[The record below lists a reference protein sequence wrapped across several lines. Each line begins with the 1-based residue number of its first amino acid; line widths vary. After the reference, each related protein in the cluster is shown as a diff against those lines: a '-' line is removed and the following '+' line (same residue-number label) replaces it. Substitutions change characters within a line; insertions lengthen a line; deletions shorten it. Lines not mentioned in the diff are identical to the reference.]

1 MTATNRPVDC
11 AGTKAIALL
20 RPADVGETQRA
31 AAEEHLRGCEMCR
44 REVEREGE
52 ILDLV
57 TALPRPRSA
66 LTSAEILAMDPG
78 VRASGDAAP
87 PGPRAIPSPV
97 PVRRRPG
104 RAPARWWAPVTGLA
118 LAAAATALAL
128 LLPRPPADPEAPSP
142 PPPAADDR
150 GPAPDPDGMAPT
162 PGAAGAPP
170 LPGSVPRAAGGPRRA
185 DPDGEPAHRWKGDG
199 PRLAPRADLV
209 ASVERR
215 TPGLTE
221 LLPAADGVRLRDDDA
236 LAFRFRI
243 EGQGW
248 LLLVEV
254 GPDGAVRPVH
264 PADGAALPVAAGAF
278 SMADASGGP
287 LVWRADAGAGA
298 YRYVALVG
306 DRPFRARDL
315 PADRIGA
322 AGDGTEVAPG
332 IAATDALA
340 TVREGGGG
348 GRND

>member
-20 RPADVGETQRA
+20 RPADVGVAQRA
-31 AAEEHLRGCEMCR
+31 AAEEHLRGCELCR

-66 LTSAEILAMDPG
+66 LTSAEVLAMDPSA
-78 VRASGDAAP
+78 RAPGDAAP
-87 PGPRAIPSPV
+87 PGPRAIPP
-97 PVRRRPG
+97 PAPARRRPA
-104 RAPARWWAPVTGLA
+104 RVLARWWAPVSGLA

-128 LLPRPPADPEAPSP
+128 LLPRPPADPDASSP
-142 PPPAADDR
+142 PPPAAED
-150 GPAPDPDGMAPT
+150 GGAAPVPAGEGPT
-162 PGAAGAPP
+162 PGAASAP
-170 LPGSVPRAAGGPRRA
+170 LAAGRAPRAAVAPRRA
-185 DPDGEPAHRWKGDG
+185 GPAGEAAHRWKGDA
-199 PRLAPRADLV
+199 PRLAARADLV

-215 TPGLTE
+215 TLGLTE
-221 LLPAADGVRLRDDDA
+221 LLPAADGVRLHDDDA

-264 PADGAALPVAAGAF
+264 PADGVSLPVATGAF

-287 LVWRADAGAGA
+287 LVWRADGGAGA

-306 DRPFRARDL
+306 DRPFRVAEL

-340 TVREGGGG
+340 TVREEGGG
-348 GRND
+348 GRSD